1 MKLGIITDEV
11 TQDIK
16 QAVAFAKKHN
26 LNGVELRSVNDM
38 NIDQIQLCK
47 VKEIK
52 KIIED
57 AALEVCNLSSSFFK
71 CSIDSRQEYLD
82 NMEKLKR
89 LIERAHILN
98 CSSIRGFS
106 FFQSGSFFDR
116 LDEITE
122 RFEGPIQIVEDEGI
136 SMLLEADP
144 SVFTTNYKK
153 LAKLLTALN
162 HKAVNAIY
170 DPGNDIYDTDCENP
184 YPEGFDAIAP
194 FIRHVHIKDAR
205 LVNGKPE
212 SVKIGTGCVPY
223 NEIFK
228 ALSGVGYEGYVVLET
243 HYRPYAQIPE
253 ELLKRPGGSLFSYNG
268 DIASE
273 ESMVEL
279 KKIIGP
285 YLSLIM
291 G

>member
-26 LNGVELRSVNDM
+26 LDGVELRSVDDM
-38 NIDQIQLCK
+38 DIDQIQLNQ

-57 AALEVCNLSSSFFK
+57 ANLEICNLSSSFFK

-106 FFQSGSFFDR
+106 FFQSGSFDDR
-116 LDEITE
+116 LDEIVE
-122 RFEGPIQIVEDEGI
+122 KFQEPIQIINSEGI
-136 SMLLEADP
+136 SLLLEADP
-144 SVFTTNYKK
+144 SVFATNCTK
-153 LAKLLTALN
+153 LAKLLSSIN

-170 DPGNDIYDTDCENP
+170 DPGNDIYDPDCERP
-184 YPEGFDAIAP
+184 YPEGFNAIAP
-194 FIRHVHIKDAR
+194 FIRHVHIKDAKII
-205 LVNGKPE
+205 NGRPE
-212 SVKIGTGCVPY
+212 SVKVGTGSVPY
-223 NEIFK
+223 KEIFK
-228 ALSGVGYEGYVVLET
+228 ALSSIGYDGYVVLET
-243 HYRPYAQIPE
+243 HYRPHAQIPE

-273 ESMVEL
+273 ESIVEL
-279 KKIIGP
+279 KKIAGQH
-285 YLSLIM
+285 LQH
-291 G
+291 